1 MRIIDAEG
9 FPPYIASVCA
19 AIMVPCTIRPAVG
32 SRGCRPFWYFGER
45 VMKFLKL
52 AAVGAA
58 MLAATSVA
66 QAGPTFDNVK
76 KKGFVQC
83 GTNTGLAGFSA
94 PDSKGVWSGLD
105 IDLCRA
111 FAAVMFGDASKVKF
125 TPLTAQQRFTAL
137 QSGEIDVLT
146 RNTTQTMTRDTS
158 LGLIGAGVNFYDS
171 QGIMVR
177 KDLNIKSAKELNG
190 ATVCVQPGTT
200 TELNLADWFRA
211 NKLTFKPVVIEKVD
225 EVVRAYDSGRCD
237 AYTTDKSGLA
247 SSRTTLKNPAANV
260 ILPEDFSKEPL
271 GPLVRQGDEQWL
283 NVVRWTL
290 YAMIEAEE
298 YGITQKN
305 VDEMLKSTNPN
316 VQRILGV
323 TPGMGKNLGV
333 SDKWAY
339 EIIKQV
345 GNYGESFARN
355 VGPTTALRLER
366 GLNAQWTKGG
376 LMYAW
381 PIR

>member
-1 MRIIDAEG
+1 
-9 FPPYIASVCA
+9 
-19 AIMVPCTIRPAVG
+19 
-32 SRGCRPFWYFGER
+32 
-45 VMKFLKL
+45 MKFLKL
-52 AAVGAA
+52 AVVGAA
-58 MLAATSVA
+58 MLAANTVA

-94 PDSKGVWSGLD
+94 PDSKGVWAGLD
-105 IDLCRA
+105 IDMCRA
-111 FAAVMFGDASKVKF
+111 IAAVMFGDASKVKF

-158 LGLIGAGVNFYDS
+158 LGLLGAGVNFYDS
-171 QGIMVR
+171 QGLMVR

-190 ATVCVQPGTT
+190 ATICVQPGTT

-247 SSRTTLKNPAANV
+247 ASRTTLKNPANNI
-260 ILPEDFSKEPL
+260 ILPEDLSKEPL
-271 GPLVRQGDEQWL
+271 GPQVRQGDEQWL
-283 NVVRWTL
+283 NVVRWAL

-333 SDKWAY
+333 SEKWAY
-339 EIIKQV
+339 DIIKQV
-345 GNYGESFARN
+345 GNYGESFERN
-355 VGPTTALRLER
+355 VGVNTPLKLER